1 MCHKS
6 LTMSVWLQNI
16 EGIPPDQQRLF
27 FVGQQL
33 EDDKTLND
41 YNIQG
46 ESTAHMVY
54 SKTIIFVVTLF
65 GKRISLEVEWKNS
78 IRDVKVK
85 LQVTIIYN
93 NAMSVISV
101 RLVLSVGVYCIE
113 RSKYKASLLDMV
125 QSAKR
130 RTSALE
136 ITGSRSLVGYVV
148 AQNVIIHCVLF
159 VSCQIK

>member
-1 MCHKS
+1 
-6 LTMSVWLQNI
+6 MSVWLQNK

-41 YNIQG
+41 YNIQR
-46 ESTAHMVY
+46 ESIAHLVY

-78 IRDVKVK
+78 IRDFKVK

-93 NAMSVISV
+93 SAMS
-101 RLVLSVGVYCIE
+101 
-113 RSKYKASLLDMV
+113 D
-125 QSAKR
+125 
-130 RTSALE
+130 
-136 ITGSRSLVGYVV
+136 
-148 AQNVIIHCVLF
+148 
-159 VSCQIK
+159 